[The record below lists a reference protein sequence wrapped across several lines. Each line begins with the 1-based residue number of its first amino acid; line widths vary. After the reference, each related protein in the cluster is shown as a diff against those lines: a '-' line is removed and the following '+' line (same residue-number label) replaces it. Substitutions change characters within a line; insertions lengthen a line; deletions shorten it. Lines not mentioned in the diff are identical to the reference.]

1 MGHSTLS
8 LPARRSQLLLA
19 VLFSRVFAQ
28 LPASR
33 ASRAETAPLLAS
45 AAVSLKESLEE
56 IGPLYHREHG
66 VEVRYN
72 FGGSGALEQQIEH
85 GAPVDVFIAASERE
99 MDELQSRGL
108 LEAGT
113 RRNLVSNELVVATG
127 FDSPRI
133 SRFED
138 LARADVK
145 PIAIAEPSSIPAG
158 NYARETLVHLG
169 LWDKLQPK
177 LIFTGDV
184 RQALIDVETGNVA
197 AGLVYDTELRL
208 SGKLRVA
215 ASAPAG
221 SHSPILYPAAAVR
234 GSRSEAARAFLDF
247 LSAPEAQAVFAR
259 HGFRPPSWQGGGP

>member
-56 IGPLYHREHG
+56 IGPLYHREHS
-66 VEVRYN
+66 V
-72 FGGSGALEQQIEH
+72 
-85 GAPVDVFIAASERE
+85 
-99 MDELQSRGL
+99 
-108 LEAGT
+108 
-113 RRNLVSNELVVATG
+113 
-127 FDSPRI
+127 
-133 SRFED
+133 ED

-145 PIAIAEPSSIPAG
+145 PIAMAEPSSIPAG
-158 NYARETLVHLG
+158 DYARETLVHLG

-184 RQALIDVETGNVA
+184 RQALIDVETGNAA
-197 AGLVYDTELRL
+197 AGLVYETEVRL